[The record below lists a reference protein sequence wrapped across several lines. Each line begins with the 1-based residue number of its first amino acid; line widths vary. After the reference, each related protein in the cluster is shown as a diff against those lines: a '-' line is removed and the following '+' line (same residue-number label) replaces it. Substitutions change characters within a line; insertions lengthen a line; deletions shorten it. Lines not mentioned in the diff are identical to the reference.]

1 MKRNRKSL
9 RLRTKLVWK
18 EGEERKS
25 SRPLELPGA
34 KELKTTPLVFSG
46 LLGVEETQLKIAPIP
61 TTCLIVRGVAFPIH
75 FALGFLAVS
84 LNIFVR
90 KNENHASSQCRQ
102 ILSPGIAE
110 VRFLAAEQHTTT
122 HLCPSHPQ
130 KNKQAGLIV
139 ERK

>member
-1 MKRNRKSL
+1 MKRNRKGL

-90 KNENHASSQCRQ
+90 KNENHMLVAN
-102 ILSPGIAE
+102 LAFIAFSYCSLVVCHE
-110 VRFLAAEQHTTT
+110 CVW
-122 HLCPSHPQ
+122 
-130 KNKQAGLIV
+130 N
-139 ERK
+139 ERHIWTFFSR